1 MRISYVMMLAVS
13 LLAFCGCADSRERL
27 DINIEKGDSM
37 TVELDSMQSALE
49 IIGSARES
57 ARLRKYTFVK
67 YVNSIQCSECVV
79 KNLRQWVAFQDV
91 FDEHPQTLS
100 LVIILAP
107 QKHQRKLLYEELTKD
122 TLMSENIYID
132 SLRVFERMNPGL
144 PQNPFT
150 NCYLIDENNKVLI
163 IGDPTYDDNVEREF
177 MTILDT
183 IP

>member
-1 MRISYVMMLAVS
+1 MIMSVVSMLV
-13 LLAFCGCADSRERL
+13 FCGCGDSRERM
-27 DINIEKGDSM
+27 DTNMAKGDFLN
-37 TVELDSMQSALE
+37 VELDSMQSALE
-49 IIGSARES
+49 VIGSAREP

-67 YVNSIQCSECVV
+67 YVNSIQCSKCVV
-79 KNLRQWVAFQDV
+79 KNLRQWVAFQEV

-100 LVIILAP
+100 LVIVLAP
-107 QKHQRKLLYEELTKD
+107 QKYQRKLLYEELTKD

-163 IGDPTYDDNVEREF
+163 VGDPTYDDNVEREF
-177 MTILDT
+177 VELMKYNR
-183 IP
+183 

>member
-1 MRISYVMMLAVS
+1 M
-13 LLAFCGCADSRERL
+13 G
-27 DINIEKGDSM
+27 G
-37 TVELDSMQSALE
+37 MQM
-49 IIGSARES
+49 
-57 ARLRKYTFVK
+57 
-67 YVNSIQCSECVV
+67 
-79 KNLRQWVAFQDV
+79 AFQDV

-150 NCYLIDENNKVLI
+150 NCYFIDENNKVLI